1 MDDQRVVVTGLG
13 AVTPVG
19 NDVSTLWA
27 SLLAGRS
34 GVGPITAFDASG
46 LKTQIAAAVKDF
58 DPEAVMNYKDAR
70 RADRFTQLAFAA
82 ATEAVRDAN
91 LDLGREDLSRIG
103 VYIGSGVGGIQTLL
117 QQQDVLRSR
126 GARRI
131 SPFLIPS
138 MLVNTASGHIAIH
151 FGLRGPN
158 LAVVSACAT
167 GTDTIGT
174 AFDLIRLGRV
184 DVMVTGGSEAPI
196 CELAIAGFENMGAL
210 SAYNDEPARASRPF
224 DANRD
229 GFVIGEGAAVLV
241 LESLAHAQRRG
252 ARIYGEILG
261 YGNSEDAYHIT
272 APREDG
278 MGAAEAMAA
287 ALHQAGIAPQAVD
300 YINAHGTS
308 TLLND
313 AGETNA
319 IKRVFGDHAYRVP
332 ISSTKS
338 MMGHLLGAAG
348 AVEAVIC
355 LKVLNEG
362 ILPPTINYET
372 PDPICD
378 LDYVP
383 NVPRR
388 ADVRVALSNSFGFG
402 GHNSVLVF
410 GHMNGSHD

>member
-1 MDDQRVVVTGLG
+1 MNHQRVVVTGLG

-19 NDVSTLWA
+19 NDVPTLWA

-46 LKTQIAAAVKDF
+46 LKTRIAAAVKDF
-58 DPEAVMNYKDAR
+58 DPEVAMNRKDAR
-70 RADRFTQLAFAA
+70 RADRFTQFAFAA
-82 ATEAVRDAN
+82 AAEAIQDAH
-91 LDLGREDLSRIG
+91 LDLEHEDLSRIG
-103 VYIGSGVGGIQTLL
+103 VFIGSGVGGIQTLL
-117 QQQDVLRSR
+117 DQQDVLRSR

-167 GTDTIGT
+167 GTDTIGS

-184 DVMVTGGSEAPI
+184 DVMVAGGSEAPI
-196 CELAIAGFENMGAL
+196 CELAVAGFENMGAL
-210 SAYNDEPARASRPF
+210 SAHNAEPERASRPF
-224 DANRD
+224 DAHRD

-241 LESLAHAQRRG
+241 LESLDHAQRRG

-278 MGAAEAMAA
+278 LGAAEAMSV
-287 ALHQAGIAPQAVD
+287 ALQQAGVAPDAVD

-308 TLLND
+308 TALND

-319 IKRVFGDHAYRVP
+319 IKHVFGDHARRVP

-348 AVEAVIC
+348 AAEAVVC

-362 ILPPTINYET
+362 IIPPTINYET
-372 PDPICD
+372 PDPVCD

-388 ADVRVALSNSFGFG
+388 ADVRVAMSNSFGFG

-410 GHMNGSHD
+410 GWMNGSHG